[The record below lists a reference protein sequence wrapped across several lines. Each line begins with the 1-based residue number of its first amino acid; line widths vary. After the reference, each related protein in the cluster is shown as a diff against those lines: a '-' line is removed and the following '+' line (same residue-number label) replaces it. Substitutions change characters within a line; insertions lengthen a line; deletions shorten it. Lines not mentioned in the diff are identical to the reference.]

1 MHQHLL
7 DTHYSPMVSLICPK
21 ITHNW
26 RFRGSY
32 QGDPEMEVLDTAL
45 KRPTV
50 NDYLMCPKVDT
61 ENRKKLLDGK
71 F

>member
-1 MHQHLL
+1 
-7 DTHYSPMVSLICPK
+7 MVSLICPE

-26 RFRGSY
+26 RFRVSY
-32 QGDPEMEVLDTAL
+32 QEDPEIGASGTAL
-45 KRPTV
+45 KRRTV

-61 ENRKKLLDGK
+61 ENRKKLLDEK

>member
-1 MHQHLL
+1 
-7 DTHYSPMVSLICPK
+7 MVSLICPK

-61 ENRKKLLDGK
+61 ENRKKLLDEK